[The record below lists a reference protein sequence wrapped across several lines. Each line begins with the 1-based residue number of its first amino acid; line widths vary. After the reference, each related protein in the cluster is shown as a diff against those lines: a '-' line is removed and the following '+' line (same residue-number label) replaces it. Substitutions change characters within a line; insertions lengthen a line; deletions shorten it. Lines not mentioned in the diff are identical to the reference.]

1 MKIKIVKYIEKFMCK
16 YLGTEVLE
24 GIVLTLLK
32 DLVKRTGSKIDDKI
46 YKVIFESISKEE
58 DSKC

>member
-1 MKIKIVKYIEKFMCK
+1 MKINLIKYIEKFMCK

-46 YKVIFESISKEE
+46 YNVIFESISKEE
-58 DSKC
+58 TTK